1 MGTDTH
7 EGCITRSKWLAH
19 RNESSAPSSYLS
31 KGMSLVLVFDFCF
44 GQCPKLS
51 TTQNNVI
58 LAAHKNMIGVVQVQS
73 SLGFL
78 SPLFEKAQLPESESF
93 LFLAR
98 AHRLPDV
105 YGALLIEC
113 VRRRE
118 WSEKLIAES
127 RRLAEELASLKN
139 EEEKRRKKW
148 QKQVGNM
155 LPFTAGESRVLSLE
169 VNLEGNDDRWPQV
182 TRQDVEAFLE
192 QCKHIP
198 QMENTLK
205 EVTQLYQDLDKPRKS
220 ARRVKGFKAGSVHE
234 AAMGASSYLVEDAR
248 ELQEKIA
255 FLENQDLNQ
264 KSRIRRLEDLLHRAY
279 GRAGSGF
286 PPSSPIPG
294 QYSNMGPGI
303 LGSSPSMNG
312 MNSFP
317 QQGPS
322 SVASRRLSANMEQ
335 PERERNMAARILS
348 LETELSLEKERT
360 MQLQKEAT
368 DRVAMEQQI
377 NERMV
382 EADHTKIDLLAN
394 LEAQQQEFVLERK
407 ELQRGLA
414 ELRHELDEAY
424 EDLHRV
430 EELKSAEIERK
441 SALETRVGQLEDELV
456 RAIEEKEDWQKKY
469 SEEVE
474 KLRKEKDEGTEHIR
488 KDYEGEKARNA
499 QLEASLKG
507 LKEDNSKHISSIE
520 NLEGTLKKAQDNL
533 ETAKKQ
539 HDTVVQNQATSLIKL
554 QQTHRVLAPND
565 SVPKELRLLADT
577 IEVLVNKI
585 MSHHAEARRK
595 YDDLEGKYNKLKGSM
610 DLLQSRFDSRTI
622 RAKDLTQRLSTHT
635 TRSTQLLEQLGF
647 SVIRRDNTMQIVRIS
662 RSNSGSGTE
671 SMMLSR
677 SQITAG
683 APGTTAEGASN
694 TTPKR
699 IPANAST
706 LDDINLLYWMEAND
720 SDAESEKYA
729 QYLSNIGMFDLD
741 AFGDAI
747 VKRVKEAE
755 HMARRWQK
763 EAKAYREKS
772 HRYHAEAHEKIAF
785 KSFKEGDLAL
795 FLPTRNQ
802 ATRPWAAFNVGA
814 PHFFLKEQ
822 EAHNLHTRDWLLAR
836 ISKVEERLVDLSKS
850 TSSLHANP
858 SVASDTASLGEDEN
872 PFELSDGL
880 RWYLLE
886 AFEEKPGAPATPGLS
901 SSTVSTSRL
910 DAKGSLKSRKPVT
923 GAKRTLSHLQ
933 EEGHRR
939 RGSNSSIGR
948 ASIFN
953 LATTGGSGRDGT
965 TANGEPDSAVA
976 TAGGSRASTPA
987 LVSHPPPVEAL
998 SQSVPPTSSG
1008 SILRA
1013 KGPSATFGPIGPEE
1027 KLNEL
1032 QSVMSSRML

>member
-1 MGTDTH
+1 M
-7 EGCITRSKWLAH
+7 
-19 RNESSAPSSYLS
+19 
-31 KGMSLVLVFDFCF
+31 
-44 GQCPKLS
+44 
-51 TTQNNVI
+51 I

-105 YGALLIEC
+105 YGALLVEC

-118 WSEKLIAES
+118 WSEKLMTES

-155 LPFTAGESRVLSLE
+155 LPFTVGESRVLSLE

-205 EVTQLYQDLDKPRKS
+205 EITQLYQDLDKPRKPT
-220 ARRVKGFKAGSVHE
+220 RRVKGFKAGSVHE

-248 ELQEKIA
+248 ELQDKILL
-255 FLENQDLNQ
+255 LENQDLNQ

-312 MNSFP
+312 MGGFP
-317 QQGPS
+317 PQGPP

-335 PERERNMAARILS
+335 SERERNMAAKILS
-348 LETELSLEKERT
+348 LETDLNLEKDRT
-360 MQLQKEAT
+360 MQLQKEAA
-368 DRVAMEQQI
+368 DRVAIEQKI
-377 NERMV
+377 NERIM

-407 ELQRGLA
+407 ELQRGLT
-414 ELRHELDEAY
+414 ELRQELDEAY

-430 EELKSAEIERK
+430 EELKSVEIERK

-456 RAIEEKEDWQKKY
+456 RAVEEKEEWQRKY

-474 KLRKEKDEGTEHIR
+474 KLKKERDEGEEHIR
-488 KDYEGEKARNA
+488 KDYEEEKARNA
-499 QLEASLKG
+499 QLEASLQG
-507 LKEDNSKHISSIE
+507 LKEDNSKYISSIE
-520 NLEGTLKKAQDNL
+520 NLEGILKEAQDKS

-554 QQTHRVLAPND
+554 QQAHRVLAPND

-577 IEVLVNKI
+577 IEVLVNKA
-585 MSHHAEARRK
+585 MSHHGEARRK
-595 YDDLEGKYNKLKGSM
+595 YDELEGKYNKLNGSM

-647 SVIRRDNTMQIVRIS
+647 SVIRRDNTIQIVRIS

-671 SMMLSR
+671 SMVLSR
-677 SQITAG
+677 SMITAG
-683 APGTTAEGASN
+683 TSGTTAEGTSN
-694 TTPKR
+694 ATPKR
-699 IPANAST
+699 ISASAST

-729 QYLSNIGMFDLD
+729 QYLSSIGMFDLD
-741 AFGDAI
+741 AFSDAI

-822 EAHNLHTRDWLLAR
+822 ESHKLRTRDWLLAR
-836 ISKVEERLVDLSKS
+836 ISKVEERVVDLSRS

-858 SVASDTASLGEDEN
+858 SVASDTTSLGEDEN

-901 SSTVSTSRL
+901 SSTVSTSKL

-923 GAKRTLSHLQ
+923 GAKKTLSHLQ

-939 RGSNSSIGR
+939 RESSSSIGR
-948 ASIFN
+948 ASIFI
-953 LATTGGSGRDGT
+953 LGGGSRDGPT
-965 TANGEPDSAVA
+965 TAIGEPDSAVA

-987 LVSHPPPVEAL
+987 LVSYPLPAEAL

-1008 SILRA
+1008 SSKA
-1013 KGPSATFGPIGPEE
+1013 NGPSAVSGAVGAEE